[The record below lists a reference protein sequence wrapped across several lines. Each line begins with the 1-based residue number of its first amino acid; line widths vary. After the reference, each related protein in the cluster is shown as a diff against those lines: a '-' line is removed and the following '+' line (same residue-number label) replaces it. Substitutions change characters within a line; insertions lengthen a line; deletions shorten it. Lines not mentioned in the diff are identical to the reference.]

1 MDNPKL
7 SSDKGTLHDGQV
19 RGLREGRRSRLQAR

>member
-1 MDNPKL
+1 MEKSKL
-7 SSDKGTLHDGQV
+7 SSEKGTLHDGQV